1 MNRLMPAFN
10 TDGVAVA
17 GDGTE
22 LKAEVKEQSEEE
34 KREEKQIKV
43 KAEKKRLL
51 DLLHTAD
58 RKYRAAALKEERKRA
73 LMIARAEA
81 AEKKAKLAAEEA
93 EKKARAAAEAAEK
106 KARQEAEAAE
116 KKRIQD
122 AEREK
127 ALDAAKTERARRAA
141 KVLFKAI
148 DILYDLSQNNC
159 PYVNSENSKGMVIE
173 EDVSYDDSHEVCKL
187 DTYGMPSD
195 KKRPV
200 MIVIHGGGF
209 TAGGKEYRRGL
220 SKFFAVNGFFT
231 VTPNYGLAPDYAYP
245 EPLLHLVRAANWVK
259 ANARKYNLD
268 MKRVVITGDSAGA
281 YYAAMLAAFNGNEEL
296 PKVFGGEK
304 PAYKFAGT
312 VLDCGL
318 YDMDTVMK
326 SKVFMNMDDA
336 IFRSFIGTGLEHF
349 DKYEYR
355 DYCEPVRH
363 ITPAFPPTYVMYS
376 DKDLFCVNQGPSL
389 IKKLEEVGVY
399 YEYYASLKATSN
411 HCFPL
416 QWRGEDAAAANQIML
431 SFLDRLI
438 RDRIK
443 FKKPQAKPVNNAS
456 PAPNQET
463 PTAEPQPQ

>member
-1 MNRLMPAFN
+1 MYRLMPAFDA
-10 TDGVAVA
+10 DGVAVA
-17 GDGTE
+17 DGRIE
-22 LKAEVKEQSEEE
+22 LEAGVKKEQSEEE
-34 KREEKQIKV
+34 KREEKAIQV

-51 DLLHTAD
+51 NLLHKAD

-73 LMIARAEA
+73 LMIAKAEA

-93 EKKARAAAEAAEK
+93 EKKARA
-106 KARQEAEAAE
+106 EAEAAE

-122 AEREK
+122 EEREK
-127 ALDAAKTERARRAA
+127 ALDAAKTERARKAA

-173 EDVSYDDSHEVCKL
+173 EDVSYDDSCDVCKL
-187 DTYGMPSD
+187 DTYGMPSE

-231 VTPNYGLAPDYAYP
+231 VTPNYGLAPDFAYP

-268 MKRVVITGDSAGA
+268 MKRVIVTGDSAGA
-281 YYAAMLAAFNGNEEL
+281 YYAAMLAAFNGNDEL

-318 YDMDTVMK
+318 YDMETVMK

-355 DYCEPVRH
+355 EFCEPVRH
-363 ITPAFPPTYVMYS
+363 ITPAFPPTYIMYS
-376 DKDLFCVNQGPSL
+376 DKDLFCINQGPSL

-431 SFLDRLI
+431 SFLDRLTH
-438 RDRIK
+438 DRIR
-443 FKKPQAKPVNNAS
+443 FKKPKTKACDP
-456 PAPNQET
+456 PAPDQELS
-463 PTAEPQPQ
+463 TAELQPQPNSNQD